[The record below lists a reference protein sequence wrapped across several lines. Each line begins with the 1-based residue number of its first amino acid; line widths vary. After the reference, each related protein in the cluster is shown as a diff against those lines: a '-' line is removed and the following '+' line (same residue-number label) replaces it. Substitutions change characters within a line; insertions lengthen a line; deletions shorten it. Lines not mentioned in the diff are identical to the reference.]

1 MTLWVDTDT
10 IWVENPKICCSIP
23 GFCFLQDQT
32 HEYFRTKR
40 KGEKKEEKKGGLCK
54 IEWSRNEKVTF
65 SVTILGI
72 FHKKKKAKNVKL
84 NF

>member
-40 KGEKKEEKKGGLCK
+40 KEEGGLCK

-65 SVTILGI
+65 SVTKLGI
-72 FHKKKKAKNVKL
+72 VHKKKG
-84 NF
+84 